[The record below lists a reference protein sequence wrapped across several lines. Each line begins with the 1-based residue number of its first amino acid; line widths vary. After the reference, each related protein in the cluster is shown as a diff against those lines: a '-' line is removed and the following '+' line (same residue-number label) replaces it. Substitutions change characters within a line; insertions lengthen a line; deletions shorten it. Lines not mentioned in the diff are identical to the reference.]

1 MHFIMNC
8 KNVLFIKIEMALI
21 QSILVL
27 ESWLTGQNGLKKF
40 SLPEFGIKNTGCY

>member
-27 ESWLTGQNGLKKF
+27 VMLIGQNDLKKF
-40 SLPEFGIKNTGCY
+40 MKY